1 MPCPGAE
8 PTEIT
13 RAVRPLQASDVFE
26 FVGLRSGGLPSAS
39 DFQTKYRVAGV
50 NLEQSEVQN
59 IINAVDYVCR

>member
-1 MPCPGAE
+1 MC
-8 PTEIT
+8 
-13 RAVRPLQASDVFE
+13 VHSQASDVFE

-59 IINAVDYVCR
+59 IINAVDYVCRWDNRNNELRYDLI